1 MDHEW
6 FLEGYVMH
14 IMQEWNKNLKNEITT
29 TRYDVIITSYSQII
43 IYDNGLSPDIRDGEW
58 IFN

>member
-14 IMQEWNKNLKNEITT
+14 IMQEWDKNLKNEITT
-29 TRYDVIITSYSQII
+29 TRYDVIITSYSQILI
-43 IYDNGLSPDIRDGEW
+43 CDNGLSPDIRDGEW